1 MLQFTILNASLRCRA
16 DTEGMP
22 AALSSSAQLYDAGIS
37 ALEAGRHAEAI
48 QALEKALAA
57 SPGDPDI
64 LYALGEAASQLG
76 LHHAAAQ
83 LFQETL
89 KAAPTRHEATIRLSR
104 ALSAMMRHGDAIDTL
119 REALAQSPEAAGL
132 WLALGNA
139 VREAADT
146 ENAQTFYRE
155 ALRLNPAMAEAR
167 ANLADLVFDAGDV
180 TDALS
185 LYDEA
190 VRRMPQNAQLRLN
203 RALALLSKGD
213 VEAGWRDY
221 EWRLKIPGRVIER
234 RNAPPL
240 WDGRPRNGRRLLVM
254 AEQGVG
260 DQIAFAAFIPQLL
273 RDGPVM
279 LECEPRLQP
288 MLARSFPQITV
299 HGAKP
304 RREGVSLHSDY
315 DWLHAAGGADLS
327 VDLAS
332 LPHLCG
338 GKPLDPQPWLVANP
352 AERSRWKSW
361 RAALGPRPVV
371 GVSWR
376 SGQKGGARDAQYAP
390 LARWAQFIGK
400 LDATVV
406 VTQYGAEADEIATL
420 EALSGQTLV
429 IPPNLD
435 QREELDRTSAMLS
448 VLDAVV
454 SAPTAVA
461 SISGAMGVPTYKVLH
476 YRSWTSLGADREPFM
491 PAVLCITPP
500 HAGQWRVVFERVLS
514 LLGPA

>member
-1 MLQFTILNASLRCRA
+1 
-16 DTEGMP
+16 MP
-22 AALSSSAQLYDAGIS
+22 AAISKSAALYDAGIA
-37 ALEAGRHAEAI
+37 ALEAGQHAEAI

-64 LYALGEAASQLG
+64 LYALGEAASRLG

-89 KAAPTRHEATIRLSR
+89 KAAPHRHEATIRLARS
-104 ALSAMMRHGDAIDTL
+104 LSAMMRHGDAINTL
-119 REALAQSPEAAGL
+119 RDALSQSPEAASL

-155 ALRLNPAMAEAR
+155 ALRLNPALAEAR

-190 VRRMPQNAQLRLN
+190 VRRMPDNAQLRLN

-221 EWRLKIPGRVIER
+221 EWRLSIPGRVIER
-234 RNAPPL
+234 RGAPPL
-240 WDGRPRNGRRLLVM
+240 WDGSPRKGRRLLIM
-254 AEQGVG
+254 AEQGIG

-273 RDGPVM
+273 ADGPVV

-288 MLARSFPQITV
+288 MLARSFPGVIV

-304 RREGVSLHSDY
+304 RQEGASLHADY
-315 DWLHAAGGADLS
+315 TWLKDVGGAEMS
-327 VDLAS
+327 VNLAS
-332 LPHLCG
+332 LPQLCG
-338 GKPLDPQPWLVANP
+338 GKPLDPQPWLRPDP
-352 AERSRWKSW
+352 AERTGWKTW
-361 RAALGPRPVV
+361 RAGLGPRPAV

-376 SGQKGGARDAQYAP
+376 SGQRGGSRDSQYAP

-406 VTQYGAEADEIATL
+406 VTQYGTEADEIATL
-420 EALSGQTLV
+420 EALSGRTLIV
-429 IPPNLD
+429 PPGLD
-435 QREELDRTSAMLS
+435 QKNELDRTAAMLS

-461 SISGAMGVPTYKVLH
+461 SISGALGVPTYKVLH

-491 PAVLCITPP
+491 PAVLCVTPP

-514 LLGPA
+514 LLGPV

>member
-1 MLQFTILNASLRCRA
+1 
-16 DTEGMP
+16 MP
-22 AALSSSAQLYDAGIS
+22 AAISSSAMLYDAGIV

-48 QALEKALAA
+48 QSLEKALAA

-64 LYALGEAASQLG
+64 LYALGEAASRLG

-89 KAAPTRHEATIRLSR
+89 KAAPHRHEATIRLSR
-104 ALSAMMRHGDAIDTL
+104 SLSAMMRHGDAIDTL
-119 REALAQSPEAAGL
+119 RDALSQSPETAGL

-155 ALRLNPAMAEAR
+155 ALRLNPGMAEAR

-180 TDALS
+180 TEALA

-234 RNAPPL
+234 RLAPPL
-240 WDGRPRNGRRLLVM
+240 WDGSPRNGRRLLIM

-260 DQIAFAAFIPQLL
+260 DQIAFASFIPQLL
-273 RDGPVM
+273 ADGPVT
-279 LECEPRLQP
+279 LECEPRLQA
-288 MLARSFPQITV
+288 MLARSLAGVTV
-299 HGAKP
+299 HAAMP
-304 RREGVSLHSDY
+304 RREGAH
-315 DWLHAAGGADLS
+315 LHADYGWLAGAGGADLS

-338 GKPLDPQPWLVANP
+338 GKPLTPEPWLRADP
-352 AERSRWKSW
+352 AERKTWKAW
-361 RAALGPRPVV
+361 RQSLGPRPIV

-376 SGQKGGARDAQYAP
+376 SGLKGGGRDSQYAP
-390 LARWAQFIGK
+390 VARWAQFIGK

-406 VTQYGAEADEIATL
+406 VAQYGAEPDEIATL
-420 EALSGQTLV
+420 EALSGQRLV
-429 IPPNLD
+429 VPPDLD
-435 QREELDRTSAMLS
+435 QRQDLDRTLAMLS
-448 VLDAVV
+448 CLDAVV

-461 SISGAMGVPTYKVLH
+461 SLSGAMGVPTYKVLH

-491 PAVLCITPP
+491 PAVLCVTPP
-500 HAGQWRVVFERVLS
+500 NAGQWRLVFERVLS